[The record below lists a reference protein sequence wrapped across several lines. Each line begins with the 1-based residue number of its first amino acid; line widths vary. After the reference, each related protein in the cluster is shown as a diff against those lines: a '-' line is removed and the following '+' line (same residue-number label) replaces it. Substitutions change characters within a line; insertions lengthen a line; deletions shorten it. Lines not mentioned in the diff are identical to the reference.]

1 VLAHILFWLI
11 AAVFLAGHILLL
23 RAAWRLRAPE
33 APPPDHVPRSDP
45 RGDLGWT
52 LVTVAAT
59 ALMFYAAYT
68 ALP

>member
-1 VLAHILFWLI
+1 MLTHILFWLI
-11 AAVFLAGHILLL
+11 VVVFVAGQALLL
-23 RAAWRLRAPE
+23 RAAWRFRAME
-33 APPPDHVPRSDP
+33 APSSDHVPRSDP

-59 ALMFYAAYT
+59 AVMFYAAYT